1 VVPLSLMTFTMVP
14 TPPFRL
20 DLTVWTLRRR
30 ADNAIDRWDGRVY
43 RRVLA
48 LRGTPVEIAVVQV
61 GSRIRVEAL
70 ADGRLPR
77 DARARVA
84 AMLERVLGLRTDLT
98 PFYRFAHRDARLRSL
113 ADRFRGFKPPRF
125 PSIFEAL
132 LNAFACQQL
141 SITVGLELLNRLSER
156 YGAGSPD
163 GQAHGFP
170 EAAAMAPARIG
181 SLRRLGFSRAKSRGM
196 IELAHGVA
204 RGRLDLD
211 GLAEL
216 DDDDARATL
225 LALRGV
231 GRWSAEYV
239 LLRGLGRLHV
249 FPGDDVGA
257 RKALGQWLG
266 LRNLSGY
273 DAVERALSP
282 WKRWV
287 GLIYFHLL
295 LRGLADRDQLA

>member
-30 ADNAIDRWDGRVY
+30 AANAIDRWDGRVY

-48 LRGTPVEIAVVQV
+48 LRGTAVEIAVVQV
-61 GSRIRVEAL
+61 GSRIRVEAQ

-77 DARARVA
+77 DARARVV
-84 AMLERVLGLRTDLT
+84 AMLERVLGLRTDLA
-98 PFYRFAHRDARLRSL
+98 PFYRFAQRDARLRPL

-125 PSIFEAL
+125 PSVFEAL

-156 YGAGSPD
+156 YGAGSAD
-163 GQAHGFP
+163 GRPHGFP

-196 IELAHGVA
+196 IELARAVA
-204 RGRLDLD
+204 DGRLDLD

-216 DDDDARATL
+216 DDDDARTAL

-266 LRNLSGY
+266 SRTLSGY

-282 WKRWV
+282 WKRWA